1 MPLGSWSNELPRD
14 ALVLAC
20 AISVGIHAA
29 LAPQHFAEGTGAGL
43 GFAGAAVVVAGL
55 VVGLTLR
62 PTSVIVLVA
71 SAAVLAGLL
80 ASYLLATTT
89 GFPLLHPDVEP
100 IESLAAATKLVEAVG
115 LLAAVHLLRR
125 RRLAVAGT
133 SLRTKGRLP

>member
-100 IESLAAATKLVEAVG
+100 IESLAAGTKLVEAAG

-125 RRLAVAGT
+125 RLAVAGT
-133 SLRTKGRLP
+133 HLQPKGRLP